1 MGFEDNLYP
10 IHLFEVGGVFF
21 LTRIMQKQET
31 HGAQSMGFLI
41 LPSTSSHHPQTE
53 NN

>member
-1 MGFEDNLYP
+1 MGFEDNPFP
-10 IHLFEVGGVFF
+10 IHIFEVGGVFF
-21 LTRIMQKQET
+21 FTLINQKQAT
-31 HGAQSMGFLI
+31 HGTQFMGFLI